1 MTRLLVSLILCGG
14 VAVLGSACATKEF
27 VQKQV
32 SATESKLTQQV
43 TSTESNLTQQVTAA
57 QTKLSERAD
66 LQETKLRETADRAGE
81 SRQAIDAAD
90 QRLNTLD
97 TRVGEAGALATG
109 ARARA
114 DLATASAHDAEAR
127 LSQRFAGRNKYRLLD
142 AKSVYFASGQIE
154 LRSQDVNEVE
164 EVAKAL
170 AADPNAILELQ
181 GFADAQGSDRYNR
194 ELARER
200 VETVMRHLVQR
211 HGIELRQLRA
221 LSMGK
226 VAVAA
231 GEKASPEA
239 LARARRVDMR
249 LLTPW
254 SSWEDAQTQV
264 DRTTPEQRA
273 TVAPAPAA
281 PATVAGV
288 ADQPEPS
295 LLPEATRVDPPA
307 RRRLPEFLR
316 DITPADLGGEYAEPA
331 GPAGRSTRLPGDS
344 APAPPAR

>member
-1 MTRLLVSLILCGG
+1 MTTRPVVALILCGS
-14 VAVLGSACATKEF
+14 VALFGSGCATKGF
-27 VQKQV
+27 VQQQV

-43 TSTESNLTQQVTAA
+43 TSTESALTQQMTAA
-57 QTKLSERAD
+57 QTKLTERAD

-81 SRQAIDAAD
+81 TRQAVDAAD
-90 QRLNTLD
+90 QRLRGLD
-97 TRVGEAGALATG
+97 ARVGEAGAVATG
-109 ARARA
+109 ARAQA
-114 DLATASAHDAEAR
+114 DLAAASAQDAEAR
-127 LSQRFAGRNKYRLLD
+127 LAQRFAGRNKYRLLD

-164 EVAKAL
+164 AVAKAL

-200 VETVMRHLVQR
+200 VESVMRHLVQR

-221 LSMGK
+221 LAMGK

-231 GEKASPEA
+231 GEKANTEA

-254 SSWEDAQTQV
+254 SSWEDAQAQG
-264 DRTTPEQRA
+264 DRAAPEPSA
-273 TVAPAPAA
+273 TVAAAPAA

-288 ADQPEPS
+288 ADQSAPS
-295 LLPEATRVDPPA
+295 LLPDAVGIDPSA
-307 RRRLPEFLR
+307 RQRLPEPLR
-316 DITPADLGGEYAEPA
+316 DITPRDLGVQ
-331 GPAGRSTRLPGDS
+331 
-344 APAPPAR
+344 